1 MLFLVIA
8 LRQFHGKNSLK
19 KSSWLKGCAHC
30 NIRRICYLTYIT
42 VLMITLIDWTWP
54 SLHLFCVLK
63 SFPCW
68 IKWPTFCPSNCK
80 NVFEIKQITPS
91 LWLISYTVTPRSFPP
106 LWSGSIYSENNW
118 SFKNCTKTVVVQV
131 RPLNNC
137 WPYAS
142 SKPGCLARLYPQI
155 CLGYVEFMISG
166 DEFSVT
172 LETRAANLLRGL
184 FANVVSQRINLST
197 CGQSAINVANISSEL
212 MSFSDTR

>member
-68 IKWPTFCPSNCK
+68 IKRPTFCPSNCK

-91 LWLISYTVTPRSFPP
+91 LWLISYTVTPRCFPP
-106 LWSGSIYSENNW
+106 LWSGSKNSENW
-118 SFKNCTKTVVVQV
+118 SFKWTAPK
-131 RPLNNC
+131 
-137 WPYAS
+137 S
-142 SKPGCLARLYPQI
+142 SSSSEAAEELLDRMHPVS
-155 CLGYVEFMISG
+155 LGV
-166 DEFSVT
+166 
-172 LETRAANLLRGL
+172 LRGYIPRY
-184 FANVVSQRINLST
+184 V
-197 CGQSAINVANISSEL
+197 
-212 MSFSDTR
+212 